1 MKKIKNIV
9 FDYDGVIL
17 NSVEIKNDAFK
28 EVVKNYDYQVK
39 KKFVKF
45 HLENLGVSRYKKFE
59 FLVNILLKEKSNSNY
74 EKILKKFENIL
85 KRGLKK
91 GTLINGIRSF
101 LIRNKD
107 LNLFISSGTPE
118 NELKKNCKQKR
129 ITNYFIEILGS
140 PKTKKQ
146 HILYLKKKYKIN
158 KNNTL
163 FFGDS
168 FTDYD
173 VANKYKLNFIQVG
186 NNLKNIKIK
195 LKIKDFNDKRLVNI
209 SKFFN

>member
-1 MKKIKNIV
+1 MKKIENII

-17 NSVEIKNDAFK
+17 NSVEIKNEAFK
-28 EVVKNYDYQVK
+28 ELVKDYDYQIK

-45 HLENLGVSRYKKFE
+45 HLENLGVSRYKKFK
-59 FLVNILLKEKSNSNY
+59 FLKNILLKKKSNNNY
-74 EKILKKFENIL
+74 EKIEKKFEKILKKN
-85 KRGLKK
+85 LKK
-91 GTLINGIRSF
+91 ATLISGVRLF
-101 LIRNKD
+101 LSRNKD

-118 NELKKNCKQKR
+118 KELKKNCKKKG
-129 ITNYFIEILGS
+129 ITNFFIEILGS
-140 PKTKKQ
+140 PMTKKQ

-173 VANKYKLNFIQVG
+173 AANKYKLNFIQVG

-195 LKIKDFNDKRLVNI
+195 FKIKDFNDKRLANI
-209 SKFFN
+209 SKFFS